1 MNYLIHLDVDPLYSF
16 NIMEKVRKGKGLTI
30 EEEEFLRSKKIQ
42 EWAIKSMKLIKY
54 MFPKAHATAYV
65 LITWRIAW
73 FKLYKPLE
81 YYATFFSIQE

>member
-65 LITWRIAW
+65 LMGLKNCLI
-73 FKLYKPLE
+73 
-81 YYATFFSIQE
+81 